1 MHYTYM
7 SYVCREGMLKMKDV
21 YVNNPALGD
30 PNALEKKIEENAL
43 KIDSLQAEMRKF
55 QVIKQIYNCL
65 LGLLF
70 SSAL

>member
-1 MHYTYM
+1 MHYT
-7 SYVCREGMLKMKDV
+7 YVCREGMLKMKDV

-55 QVIKQIYNCL
+55 QVIKQIYCL